1 MVGVLPPPSLFSKHL
16 RKHSL
21 MKHRT
26 FFWFFFPTGMAMLL
40 FIALPI
46 VSVVTQ
52 SLFTPHEAVLV
63 TVETCTPFKCTEETA
78 IDQEATAA
86 IRAAEPLGRFVGL
99 DIYFDRG
106 HLAIIEV
113 SEAWRARVSFADFLS
128 KLNNLP
134 FYRAIA
140 FTLAFTFIVTPLVI
154 LMGLVI
160 ALAVNTLHA
169 KLKGIVIF
177 FSLLPFV
184 ITPLI
189 GALVLFWMIDSRGI
203 LGNALQWLAG
213 DPTLSLKASTG
224 LMWISLMVYGVWH
237 AAPFA
242 FVIFYAGLQT
252 LPMDQLEAAQIDGA
266 SRFQRLRYVIVPHLM
281 PLVTFVAL
289 IQLMDN
295 FRVFEP
301 IVGFNASAHASS
313 LSWAIFN
320 DLGGETQQLSSA
332 AATSV
337 ITIIGV
343 AILLSPVL
351 VRTWRDHKRKA

>member
-1 MVGVLPPPSLFSKHL
+1 M
-16 RKHSL
+16 R
-21 MKHRT
+21 HRT
-26 FFWFFFPTGMAMLL
+26 FFWFFLPTGLAMLL

-52 SLFTPHEAVLV
+52 SLFTQHEAVFV
-63 TVETCTPFKCTEETA
+63 TVESCGPFGCKEETK
-78 IDQEATAA
+78 IDQEAT
-86 IRAAEPLGRFVGL
+86 RALREAEPLGRFIGL
-99 DIYFDRG
+99 GIYTDRG
-106 HLAIIEV
+106 HLALEEV
-113 SEAWRARVSFADFLS
+113 GEAWRSSDSLGAFLG
-128 KLNNLP
+128 KLTNLP
-134 FYRAIA
+134 FYRAMA
-140 FTLAFTFIVTPLVI
+140 FTLTFTFIVTPLVI
-154 LMGLVI
+154 AVGLMI
-160 ALAVNTLHA
+160 ALAVNTVHA
-169 KLKGIVIF
+169 WLKGIVIF

-189 GALVLFWMIDSRGI
+189 GALVLFWMIDSRGV
-203 LGNALQWLAG
+203 LGTLIQWMAG
-213 DPTLSLKASTG
+213 DPSLSLKASSG

-252 LPMDQLEAAQIDGA
+252 LPKDQIEAAQIDGA
-266 SRFQRLRYVIVPHLM
+266 TRLQQLRYVVVPHLM

-301 IVGFNASAHASS
+301 IVGFNASAHATS

-320 DLGGETQQLSSA
+320 DLGGETRQLSSA

-337 ITIIGV
+337 MTIIGV

-351 VRTWRDHKRKA
+351 VRTWRDHKRKT